1 MQLHELTQKVIELSK
16 QAGAFIREQYF
27 SFSEKD
33 VQTKSLNSLVSYVDV
48 TAEKILVEG
57 LKKEF
62 PEAGFF
68 N

>member
-1 MQLHELTQKVIELSK
+1 MELQQLIHQVINISK

-57 LKKEF
+57 LKKSCL
-62 PEAGFF
+62 GKFF
-68 N
+68 FQ